1 MSSPSPETPKPIET
15 PSFTDGNPELSRAA
29 SYTDL
34 HSPTTTEPSLR
45 RTFSDYA
52 VPALSKSP
60 TKESVAAGKDIL
72 RRTSQRSKDKP
83 ATVSRFTL
91 SSSEDLKDSESH
103 VPETKAPEPAVRPSK
118 SRSMSGRI
126 VSLARKP
133 WGSSSRSPSPSAKR
147 SKQQDQSPTRAGRKA
162 DDDQPQPSRRRTILY
177 KRPRRPMV
185 AVVAKGPED
194 GTDSPNSPS
203 GNSLRHRTS
212 FEKFTASLS
221 VSTPVLP
228 PMPKGAAE
236 TAASYAIPGGDSSR
250 KKDEL
255 WGIFRGLEADYQK
268 FQAKSSSLKANVIRT
283 CLLPFLGRHHLHASC
298 KDLRPED
305 LDRRVNIL
313 NKWWIGMLEML
324 NGKHNQSI
332 SGTDRPV
339 FLEAVVGI
347 MTRPEW
353 RIPFP
358 MAQQNSGPTDSL
370 KYASTSMSETSDGSA
385 SSGSDFLVESIHHN
399 IRNIFIQNL
408 LSQMAFVVERMSMR
422 HAPASLVAFCGK
434 ACAYA
439 FFFCPGVPEILV
451 RLWCTPPGMFR
462 RILVESAGSRTGNT
476 RAYTQELALCFPPA
490 LRPLAFHSQA
500 PLLRYLRQK
509 PETPLNT
516 AGIVWNRPWVS
527 RWAGRD
533 TDLFF
538 VFVKY
543 IHILYSE
550 YLPPETEKGK
560 RILAP
565 GLLLVHAQLL
575 LVLEETIYK
584 QSTQQASDPHS
595 AAAITFDDLIES
607 PDASASSHH
616 LRSGSNSHRS
626 MAENRLIILL
636 RDFLS
641 EQSAEPN
648 RSRLLFAESFCGIIK
663 AAAQKTSL
671 FDHNA
676 CFLLCD
682 FLEEIIPIITRYAQ
696 SIETELFDWSF
707 WLEVCRQMMQS
718 HNSLTEVRVFSFL
731 YTVWGTWTATDER
744 KASLCLD
751 FLLFEPIFYHYFNH
765 WSPMV
770 RAYFHR
776 LLCWRVGRFNPD
788 PSSLDSMIY
797 ETLSDRLLR
806 VWEYYIGFQSKAEEG
821 MTAPLSSA
829 PCTPAPGRR
838 IIIIRCDNQLSP
850 VNLFVSFDRVVP
862 QARSDPTMSQRRNGP
877 SELPNGDSQPAKKR
891 WGLLKAMFGSS
902 SNARSGDGDISTRSS
917 EDSDTNDTDLTI
929 LSDSKCMDDHEQTP
943 TSSVE
948 EIVRP
953 KTPPHQPFFFKFSLE
968 WMDRPQWPTKNKRLF
983 TPCLPVASQ
992 LHVEQRRS
1000 PSKSEYDTASENPS
1014 PSDIESETT
1023 ASEGPEDP
1031 MSPDDTPTQPTSN
1044 TWPRTPAIKQ
1054 SPLPELPQ
1062 PTHDHLVP
1070 SKYAGRALAE
1080 WAHIVSECD
1089 SFFAR
1094 RRDEGVPTD
1103 RVVETPTLGVESF
1116 RK

>member
-1 MSSPSPETPKPIET
+1 
-15 PSFTDGNPELSRAA
+15 
-29 SYTDL
+29 
-34 HSPTTTEPSLR
+34 
-45 RTFSDYA
+45 
-52 VPALSKSP
+52 
-60 TKESVAAGKDIL
+60 
-72 RRTSQRSKDKP
+72 
-83 ATVSRFTL
+83 
-91 SSSEDLKDSESH
+91 
-103 VPETKAPEPAVRPSK
+103 
-118 SRSMSGRI
+118 
-126 VSLARKP
+126 
-133 WGSSSRSPSPSAKR
+133 
-147 SKQQDQSPTRAGRKA
+147 
-162 DDDQPQPSRRRTILY
+162 
-177 KRPRRPMV
+177 
-185 AVVAKGPED
+185 
-194 GTDSPNSPS
+194 
-203 GNSLRHRTS
+203 
-212 FEKFTASLS
+212 
-221 VSTPVLP
+221 
-228 PMPKGAAE
+228 
-236 TAASYAIPGGDSSR
+236 
-250 KKDEL
+250 
-255 WGIFRGLEADYQK
+255 
-268 FQAKSSSLKANVIRT
+268 
-283 CLLPFLGRHHLHASC
+283 
-298 KDLRPED
+298 
-305 LDRRVNIL
+305 
-313 NKWWIGMLEML
+313 MLEML

-358 MAQQNSGPTDSL
+358 MARQSSGPTESL
-370 KYASTSMSETSDGSA
+370 KYASTSVSETSDASA
-385 SSGSDFLVESIHHN
+385 SSGSEFLVESIHHN

-439 FFFCPGVPEILV
+439 FFFCPGVPDILV

-462 RILVESAGSRTGNT
+462 RILVESAETRTGNT
-476 RAYTQELALCFPPA
+476 RAYTQELAICFPPA

-509 PETPLNT
+509 PEAPLNT
-516 AGIVWNRPWVS
+516 TGIAWNRPWVS

-543 IHILYSE
+543 IHILYAE

-575 LVLEETIYK
+575 FVLEDTIYK
-584 QSTQQASDPHS
+584 QSAQQAPDPHS
-595 AAAITFDDLIES
+595 AAAITFDDFIES
-607 PDASASSHH
+607 PDASASTHH

-648 RSRLLFAESFCGIIK
+648 RARLFFAESFCGIIK
-663 AAAQKTSL
+663 AAAQKMSL

-696 SIETELFDWSF
+696 SIETDLFDWSF

-731 YTVWGTWTATDER
+731 YCVWGTWTATEER

-751 FLLFEPIFYHYFNH
+751 FLLHEPIFYHYFNH

-776 LLCWRVGRFNPD
+776 LLCWRVGRFNTD

-850 VNLFVSFDRVVP
+850 ANLFVSFDRVVP
-862 QARSDPTMSQRRNGP
+862 PVPSDQVMSHRRSGSSDSQ
-877 SELPNGDSQPAKKR
+877 NGDGQPAKKR

-902 SNARSGDGDISTRSS
+902 SNTRSGDGDLSSRSS
-917 EDSDTNDTDLTI
+917 EDSETNGTDLTI
-929 LSDSKCMDDHEQTP
+929 VSDSKCMDDHEQTP
-943 TSSVE
+943 TNSVDE
-948 EIVRP
+948 LVRP
-953 KTPPHQPFFFKFSLE
+953 KTPHQPFFFKFSLE

-992 LHVEQRRS
+992 LHVEHRRS
-1000 PSKSEYDTASENPS
+1000 PSKSDYDTASENPS

-1023 ASEGPEDP
+1023 EPEDQEDP
-1031 MSPDDTPTQPTSN
+1031 INPDETPTQPTSD
-1044 TWPRTPAIKQ
+1044 TWPRTPTTKN
-1054 SPLPELPQ
+1054 SPLPELPSQ
-1062 PTHDHLVP
+1062 PSHDHLVP

-1094 RRDEGVPTD
+1094 RRDEGVPSD